1 MITNRPVCGKAFEV
15 LWPNLWRF
23 KRENVYLCSWGCM
36 RALDDKKGLNRDMK
50 LSEEQRKTAIDM
62 ALNGESPVKYIAGCG
77 INNPSC
83 TWWNLKKYLQKNDP
97 ETYGRLPEKFKAT
110 VKNVKQVETPEGEFA
125 KAPVLKVDGAVRIE
139 TPEKN
144 KVEVVETPEGPVKGP
159 VTPDELYEKFTSF
172 HTVKNVSAVEAD
184 MPERFC
190 RYTAIDTPI
199 GEFHYDRRHGYM
211 DWDWDNNTMS
221 LNTEEWK
228 EFMKWFPYAL
238 ERLGVKL

>member
-1 MITNRPVCGKAFEV
+1 MITNCPVCGKAFEV
-15 LWPNLWRF
+15 LWPNLWRY

-50 LSEEQRKTAIDM
+50 LSEEQRTTAINM

-139 TPEKN
+139 TPEMLYNIPDSKMMQI
-144 KVEVVETPEGPVKGP
+144 PEMPKP
-159 VTPDELYEKFTSF
+159 MEYRVTGIST
-172 HTVKNVSAVEAD
+172 
-184 MPERFC
+184 
-190 RYTAIDTPI
+190 TAGDFQYFKRIGYIDWTTAS
-199 GEFHYDRRHGYM
+199 GESI
-211 DWDWDNNTMS
+211 S
-221 LNTEEWK
+221 LKLDEWK
-228 EFMKWFPYAL
+228 ELMKIWPFVLKVL
-238 ERLGVKL
+238 EVKL

>member
-1 MITNRPVCGKAFEV
+1 MITNCPVCGKAFEV
-15 LWPNLWRF
+15 LWPQSYRY
-23 KRENVYLCSWGCM
+23 KRDGRYLCSYTCM
-36 RALDDKKGLNRDMK
+36 RAKDRKDN
-50 LSEEQRKTAIDM
+50 EEMNTFTKEQKAKAVQIAMDGGDPK
-62 ALNGESPVKYIAGCG
+62 AFLKECGSKNPENLWYYIK
-77 INNPSC
+77 NV
-83 TWWNLKKYLQKNDP
+83 LKKNDP
-97 ETYGRLPEKFKAT
+97 ETYQKLMKPAAQ
-110 VKNVKQVETPEGEFA
+110 KQVETPEGEFA

-159 VTPDELYEKFTSF
+159 VTPDELYEKITSF
-172 HTVKNVSAVEAD
+172 HTVKNVSAVEGD
-184 MPERFC
+184 TPERFC

-199 GEFHYDRRHGYM
+199 GEFHYDRRHGYL

-238 ERLGVKL
+238 EQLGVKL

>member
-1 MITNRPVCGKAFEV
+1 MITNCPVCGKAYEV

-50 LSEEQRKTAIDM
+50 LSEEQRTTAINM

-144 KVEVVETPEGPVKGP
+144 KVEVVETPEGKIGGLCPPPEKK
-159 VTPDELYEKFTSF
+159 TYEK
-172 HTVKNVSAVEAD
+172 
-184 MPERFC
+184 
-190 RYTAIDTPI
+190 RYTAVETSAGD
-199 GEFHYDRRHGYM
+199 FHYFRKQGYL
-211 DWDWDNNTMS
+211 DWDPLDGSGTVS
-221 LNTEEWK
+221 LNIEEWR
-228 EFMKWFPYAL
+228 EFFRVFPLMAAD
-238 ERLGVKL
+238 LGVEL

>member
-1 MITNRPVCGKAFEV
+1 MITNCPVCGKAYEV
-15 LWPNLWRF
+15 LWPNLWRY

-110 VKNVKQVETPEGEFA
+110 VKNVKQVETPEGEYA

-144 KVEVVETPEGPVKGP
+144 KVEVVETPEGKIGGLCPP
-159 VTPDELYEKFTSF
+159 
-172 HTVKNVSAVEAD
+172 
-184 MPERFC
+184 PEE
-190 RYTAIDTPI
+190 AIDTKFQTAAVRNKKLGTFYYDEAHGTIDWRHPY
-199 GEFHYDRRHGYM
+199 GEEI
-211 DWDWDNNTMS
+211 S
-221 LNTEEWK
+221 L
-228 EFMKWFPYAL
+228 FPEDYRL
-238 ERLGVKL
+238 LRDSIDMILHVLGV